1 MMAEAI
7 FLPERKAQLRFSY
20 SGRLNLVE
28 LPAKRVGLAVRDSC
42 CYILK
47 TKCASVDSYNHD
59 EKGTVMGIICR
70 GWDAD
75 DLKWMGDCLPRKA
88 SCSTAG

>member
-1 MMAEAI
+1 MAEAI

-20 SGRLNLVE
+20 SGRLKLAE
-28 LPAKRVGLAVRDSC
+28 LPAKRVGLAVRAGC

-47 TKCASVDSYNHD
+47 TKIVRVDSFKHN
-59 EKGTVMGIICR
+59 EKGAVMGIICR
-70 GWDAD
+70 GWDAT